1 MASVRKRGNSYQIT
15 VSVGRDM
22 YGKKIV
28 ETATFTPDPGTG
40 KREEKQALNQF
51 ANFRVIVYDKNLC
64 GLLLHMFPS
73 VFHKISDR
81 PDTVFAIAW
90 YRMLPGNFLLFIIHE
105 FYRL

>member
-51 ANFRVIVYDKNLC
+51 VADFETYRKECRAYIRL
-64 GLLLHMFPS
+64 
-73 VFHKISDR
+73 R
-81 PDTVFAIAW
+81 P
-90 YRMLPGNFLLFIIHE
+90 
-105 FYRL
+105 